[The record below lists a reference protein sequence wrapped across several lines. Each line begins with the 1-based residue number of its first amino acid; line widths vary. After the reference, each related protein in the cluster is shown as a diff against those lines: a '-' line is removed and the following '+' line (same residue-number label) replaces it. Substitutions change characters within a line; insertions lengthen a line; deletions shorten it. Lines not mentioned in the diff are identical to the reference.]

1 MKEKNKQID
10 LLYEEILL
18 YHYNDFNKEYE
29 GKKKKG
35 QSLISHI
42 VNNENSKI
50 FDPTADDDLD
60 HD

>member
-1 MKEKNKQID
+1 MTREQTKD

-18 YHYNDFNKEYE
+18 YHYPEYKIEYE
-29 GKKKKG
+29 AKKAKNI
-35 QSLISHI
+35 SLISHI